1 MIVLGAVLGVVGV
14 LQKTV
19 WAPPENITAT
29 TQTDESSAAAVIEPG
44 VLNLYPGGA
53 QVTVKGTGDITVA
66 HASKPNVEAWLG
78 EASYLDITGLK
89 TQEELRTEKVA
100 GEEDSVPNPAGA
112 DLWEDSTTE
121 PEQVT
126 FTWDEPAG
134 DTSFLIGSSEKT
146 DLQVSVTWQNDATNA
161 WSTPLIVIGLILIVL
176 GILLFI
182 SGTKAKKREKE
193 REQARRERRRRLA
206 QMGSAFA
213 IVPGLALAGC
223 GAPELPEPQPLETP
237 TAPAASVTDEQLERV
252 LEDIHTTIKEA
263 DDKLDTKKLGERAD
277 GSFHQQREGA
287 YKIKKKD
294 KKAKLPAAPAFDDVK
309 VNFTSAT
316 DSWPRITSAVVSGND
331 QTQLVMLSQQDPRS
345 PYRLW
350 ALTVLLPGA
359 EFPEVEDARVGSG
372 LLAADQDGLVMTP
385 KQTVENYAEKLQ
397 KPNKAKRKGDFE
409 DDAFAKQELETY
421 KKIKK
426 EIEKGNG
433 SAKVEYSPGKQI
445 AAQST
450 TDGSAIVIGSAV
462 QTLSLS
468 PETREG
474 QTGELT
480 VPNPQ
485 AKVVGESKTQ
495 RTLQTEYTQVYA
507 FVVPKKGEGKVRLI
521 GVSTAMSDAKL
532 SGNN

>member
-19 WAPPENITAT
+19 WAPPDNITAS
-29 TQTDESSAAAVIEPG
+29 TQTDEGSAAAVIEPG
-44 VLNLYPGGA
+44 VLNLYPGEA
-53 QVTVKGTGDITVA
+53 HVTVKGAGDITVA

-89 TQEELRTEKVA
+89 SQDELRTEKVE
-100 GEEDSVPNPAGA
+100 GKEDSVPNPAGA
-112 DLWEDSTTE
+112 DLWENSTTE
-121 PEQVT
+121 PGQVT
-126 FTWDEPAG
+126 FKWSEPSDDSA
-134 DTSFLIGSSEKT
+134 FLIGSSEKSN
-146 DLQVSVTWQNDATNA
+146 LQISVEWKNDATNP
-161 WSTPLIVIGLILIVL
+161 WSTPLIVVGLILIIL

-182 SGTKAKKREKE
+182 SGTRAKKREKD
-193 REQARRERRRRLA
+193 REEARLERRRRLA
-206 QMGSAFA
+206 QMGSAFV

-223 GAPELPEPQPLETP
+223 GAPELPEPQPLQTP

-252 LEDIHTTIKEA
+252 LKEIHTTVKEA
-263 DDKLDTKKLGERAD
+263 DDKLDAKKLGDRAD
-277 GSFHQQREGA
+277 GTFHQQREGA

-316 DSWPRITSAVVSGND
+316 DTWPRVTSAVVSGND

-350 ALTVLLPGA
+350 SLTVLLPGA

-372 LLAADQDGLVMTP
+372 LLPADQDGLVMTP
-385 KQTVENYAEKLQ
+385 KDAVKNYAEKLQ
-397 KPNKAKRKGDFE
+397 KPDSAKRKGDFQ
-409 DDAFAKQELETY
+409 DDAFAKQERESF
-421 KKIKK
+421 KKVKK

-433 SAKVEYSPGKQI
+433 SAKVEYSPGQQV
-445 AAQST
+445 AAQSAK
-450 TDGSAIVIGSAV
+450 DGSAIVIGSASH
-462 QTLSLS
+462 TLSLS
-468 PETREG
+468 PESRGG

-485 AKVVGESKTQ
+485 AKVVGETKTK
-495 RTLQTEYTQVYA
+495 RTLKTEYLQVYA

-521 GVSTAMSDAKL
+521 GVSTAMVNAEL
-532 SGNN
+532 AGNN

>member
-44 VLNLYPGGA
+44 VLNLYPGEA
-53 QVTVKGTGDITVA
+53 KVTVKGTGDITVA
-66 HASKPNVEAWLG
+66 HASKSNVEAWLG

-100 GEEDSVPNPAGA
+100 GEEDTVPNPAGA

-121 PEQVT
+121 AEQVT
-126 FTWDEPAG
+126 FTWSEPAG

-146 DLQVSVTWQNDATNA
+146 DLQVSVTWQNDATNPWA
-161 WSTPLIVIGLILIVL
+161 IPLIIIGLILIVL

-193 REQARRERRRRLA
+193 REEARRERRRRLA

-252 LEDIHTTIKEA
+252 LENINTTIKEA

-277 GSFHQQREGA
+277 GSFFQQREGA

-331 QTQLVMLSQQDPRS
+331 QTQLVVLSQQDARS

-385 KQTVENYAEKLQ
+385 KETIENYAEKLQ
-397 KPNKAKRKGDFE
+397 KPKKAKRKGDFE
-409 DDAFAKQELETY
+409 DDAFAKQELETF

-433 SAKVEYSPGKQI
+433 SAKVEYKPGQQV

-468 PETREG
+468 PESRNG

-485 AKVVGESKTQ
+485 AKVVGESKTK